1 MYVTKVAGGIATS
14 ISWLYYHH
22 SYQLLHYSSHLE
34 RKGTRHWHSFPC
46 VVDLVAA
53 KTSRTEGIQLATK
66 LENVVGAVIIQT
78 SKLVFLLYIHP
89 R

>member
-1 MYVTKVAGGIATS
+1 MA
-14 ISWLYYHH
+14 WLASFQTRAAAY
-22 SYQLLHYSSHLE
+22 
-34 RKGTRHWHSFPC
+34 RDKGTRHWHSFPC